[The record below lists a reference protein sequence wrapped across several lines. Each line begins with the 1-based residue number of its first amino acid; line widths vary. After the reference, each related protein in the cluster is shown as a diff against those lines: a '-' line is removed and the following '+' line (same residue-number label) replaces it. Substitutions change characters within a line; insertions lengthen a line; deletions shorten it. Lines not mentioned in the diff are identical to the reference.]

1 MALLLW
7 VAALCFSGDLV
18 DTVTTLDDSGTS
30 IMAVVAQ
37 SMMRQAYT
45 HNVF

>member
-1 MALLLW
+1 MALLLL
-7 VAALCFSGDLV
+7 VAALCFSGDSI

-30 IMAVVAQ
+30 VMAVVAQ
-37 SMMRQAYT
+37 SMMRQAYM